1 MSEPTT
7 VRNISDTALWV
18 AIYRARESERKDA
31 LFHDPFARRL
41 AGERGEQIASTM
53 RASDKHSWAYVIR
66 TLLIDQFI
74 TDLVNQGADMVVNLA
89 AGLDARPYRMALPS
103 SLKWI
108 DVDLPELNAYKE
120 SVLKS
125 EKPVC
130 SFERISMDLSNLEAR
145 RNLFQK
151 LGNESKKAVVIT
163 EGLLIYFSAEE
174 VSSLSQDLYDASG
187 FQDWI
192 IDLVS
197 PPLLRMLQKEI
208 GGPLELARAPL
219 KFAPA
224 KGPDFF
230 AQFGWTPLDI
240 RSSVHEAAKVKRTP
254 FWLSLFALL
263 PDSKG
268 RASNRPWG
276 GIILLAKNKK
286 SARRRSS
293 R

>member
-1 MSEPTT
+1 MSEPA

-74 TDLVNQGADMVVNLA
+74 TDLINQGADMVVNLA
-89 AGLDARPYRMALPS
+89 AGLDARPYRMRLPS

-120 SVLKS
+120 SILKN
-125 EKPVC
+125 ENPVC
-130 SFERISMDLSNLEAR
+130 SFQRISMDLSDVEAR

-151 LGNESKKAVVIT
+151 LGNEAKKAIVIT
-163 EGLLIYFSAEE
+163 EGLIVYFSADE
-174 VSSLSQDLYDASG
+174 VKSLAQDLYAAQG
-187 FQDWI
+187 FQYWI
-192 IDLVS
+192 TDLVS
-197 PPLLRMLQKEI
+197 PRLLRMIQKEI
-208 GGPLELARAPL
+208 GGPLEQARAPL
-219 KFAPA
+219 KFGPA
-224 KGPDFF
+224 EGPDFF
-230 AQFGWTPLDI
+230 TPQGWNPVDI
-240 RSSVHEAAKVKRTP
+240 RSSLHNAAKVKRTP
-254 FWLSLFALL
+254 FLLSLFALLL

-268 RASNRPWG
+268 RAKNRPWG
-276 GIILLAKNKK
+276 GIILLAKNQTVM
-286 SARRRSS
+286 
-293 R
+293 

>member
-1 MSEPTT
+1 MSKSAS

-41 AGERGEQIASTM
+41 AGERGEQIAKTM

-74 TDLVNQGADMVVNLA
+74 TDLVHQGADMVVNLA
-89 AGLDARPYRMALPS
+89 AGLDARPYRMQLPS

-120 SVLKS
+120 SILGN
-125 EKPVC
+125 ENPVC
-130 SFERISMDLSNLEAR
+130 SFQRISMDLSDVQAR

-151 LGNESKKAVVIT
+151 LGNDAKTAVVIT
-163 EGLLIYFSAEE
+163 EGLIVYFSADE
-174 VSSLSQDLYDASG
+174 VKSLAQDLYAAPG
-187 FQDWI
+187 FQFWI
-192 IDLVS
+192 TDLIS
-197 PPLLRMLQKEI
+197 PPLLRMIQKEI
-208 GGPLELARAPL
+208 GGPLEQAKAPL
-219 KFAPA
+219 KFGPEE
-224 KGPDFF
+224 GPDFF
-230 AQFGWTPLDI
+230 TPHGWNAVDI
-240 RSSVHEAAKVKRTP
+240 RSSLHNAAKVKRTP

-268 RASNRPWG
+268 RAKKRPWG
-276 GIILLAKNKK
+276 GIILLEKNQTAK
-286 SARRRSS
+286 
-293 R
+293 